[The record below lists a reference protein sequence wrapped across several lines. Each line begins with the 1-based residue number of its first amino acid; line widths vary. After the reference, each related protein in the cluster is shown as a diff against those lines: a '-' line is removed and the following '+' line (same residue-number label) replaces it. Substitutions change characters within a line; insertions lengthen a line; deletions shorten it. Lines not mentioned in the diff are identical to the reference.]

1 MWQVNM
7 KLISMIFLATFVSC
21 GFNTA
26 KGPLN
31 FGIKIDEPVRAEEV
45 DFKVLQKQILPK
57 CLGCHQKWTTEEAF
71 AKYIVPG
78 KPDESQFYDAVKT
91 GRMPKRAQPLSSQQL
106 EIVRNYILNL
116 KVVAPTPEP
125 EPVPEPVP
133 EPIPAPEPTPEP
145 TPEPDPV
152 PAPVAVTFKDLHEK
166 VFQVSCLPC
175 HARILGTE
183 AALNSNWIDPEN
195 TDLSPLLV
203 ETESGRMPKRGAPL
217 TAEQLQLIRDYVK
230 QFRP

>member
-7 KLISMIFLATFVSC
+7 KIIILLFLSTLVSC
-21 GFNTA
+21 GIGGA
-26 KGPLN
+26 KSPLS
-31 FGIKIDEPVRAEEV
+31 FAVMIEEPVRAEEV
-45 DFKVLQKQILPK
+45 DFQILQKQILPK
-57 CLGCHQKWTTEEAF
+57 CIGCHQKWTTEEAF

-78 KPDESQFYDAVKT
+78 KPDESQFFDSVKT

-106 EIVRNYILNL
+106 EIVRNYILNI
-116 KVVAPTPEP
+116 KIVM
-125 EPVPEPVP
+125 PVPD
-133 EPIPAPEPTPEP
+133 PIPA
-145 TPEPDPV
+145 PEPDPV

-175 HARILGTE
+175 HARILGSE
-183 AALNSNWIDPEN
+183 SALNSNWIDPEN